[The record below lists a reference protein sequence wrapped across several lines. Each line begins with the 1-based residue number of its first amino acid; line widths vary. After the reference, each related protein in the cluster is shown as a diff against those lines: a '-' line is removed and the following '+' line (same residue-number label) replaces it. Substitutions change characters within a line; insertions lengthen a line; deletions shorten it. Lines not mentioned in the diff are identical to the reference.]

1 MNINAT
7 RTALIGLLAGATFAL
22 PCAAFAQTKTAPA
35 ATPAPASAA
44 PTTAPASAA
53 PVTVTPDAR
62 AAIKELLDVMNTREN
77 LSKTF
82 QAMSQTLP
90 PQMAQAM
97 NRQIEV
103 NTSLTPEQKV
113 KVREGMNQPFENA
126 VKEATAMVGD
136 PKLVDSTIEKM
147 YGIYAKY
154 YTVPEVR
161 QLVAFYKSPLGV
173 KTLTTM
179 PQAINE
185 SLQAG
190 VSNFQPRI
198 NALME
203 KTVKTQVDAVTASG
217 AAPAKK

>member
-1 MNINAT
+1 MNLNAT
-7 RTALIGLLAGATFAL
+7 RNAVVGLLASATFAV
-22 PCAAFAQTKTAPA
+22 PCLALAQAKAPAAAPTAPA
-35 ATPAPASAA
+35 AAAPAPVA
-44 PTTAPASAA
+44 
-53 PVTVTPDAR
+53 VTPDAR

-77 LSKTF
+77 LGKTF

-97 NRQIEV
+97 NRQIEL
-103 NTSLTPEQKV
+103 NASLSPEQKA

-126 VKEATAMVGD
+126 VKEATAMVGN
-136 PKLVDSTIEKM
+136 PKLVDETIDKM
-147 YGIYAKY
+147 YPIYAKY
-154 YTVPEVR
+154 FTVAEIR
-161 QLVAFYKSPLGV
+161 QLVAFYKSPIGA
-173 KTLTTM
+173 KTLNTM

-190 VSNFQPRI
+190 VANFQPRI

-203 KTVKTQVDAVTASG
+203 KTVKTQVDAVTGGAA